1 MRHPLLRVRQFQ
13 PRAPC
18 VNRVGNFLRR
28 AAPSRVLTQPNN
40 HDEPYYAG
48 VGRTP
53 RLSAVKQ
60 SRTERTDASN
70 PLLTRLYTH
79 STRRIAGARAAI
91 GPPLARTAPWVPA
104 IQCAPTRATGGRF
117 PGSTRC
123 APCRERPCPA
133 SAAICPPA
141 RPFIAAWTT
150 LQKRRRVA
158 FTLTVPSTCEGPW
171 VTHERPSARWDP
183 RAEHPAPALH
193 GLRQAP
199 LGGGLARRRR
209 LACHPGAALRVPWHG
224 PVRTMCRP
232 GPRGPWPGRT
242 AARQGPGA
250 SPAGGR
256 CKKKKNVVLTFG

>member
-1 MRHPLLRVRQFQ
+1 M
-13 PRAPC
+13 
-18 VNRVGNFLRR
+18 NRVGNFLRR
-28 AAPSRVLTQPNN
+28 AAPSRVLTQPSN
-40 HDEPYYAG
+40 HNEPFYAG
-48 VGRTP
+48 VGRTL

-70 PLLTRLYTH
+70 PLLARLYTN

-150 LQKRRRVA
+150 LQKRRRVV
-158 FTLTVPSTCEGPW
+158 FTLTVTSTCERPQA
-171 VTHERPSARWDP
+171 TLERQSAQWDP
-183 RAEHPAPALH
+183 RAKHPAPVLH

-199 LGGGLARRRR
+199 LGGGLARRSR
-209 LACHPGAALRVPWHG
+209 LACHPGAALRLPWHG
-224 PVRTMCRP
+224 PVRTLGRP
-232 GPRGPWPGRT
+232 GPHAPGRGRG
-242 AARQGPGA
+242 AAGQQRAGA
-250 SPAGGR
+250 MLWVRVDSSG
-256 CKKKKNVVLTFG
+256 